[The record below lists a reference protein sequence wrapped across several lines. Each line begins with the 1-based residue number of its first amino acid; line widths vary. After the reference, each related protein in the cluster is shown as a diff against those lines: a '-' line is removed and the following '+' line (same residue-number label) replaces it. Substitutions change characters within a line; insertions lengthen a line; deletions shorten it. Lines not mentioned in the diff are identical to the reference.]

1 MNENILTTTPISSLI
16 ERNFFI
22 PSYQRGYRWT
32 EQQVKDLLNDIT
44 NFSPLPVEKKEEKT
58 WYCLQPIV
66 VKECDS
72 DIKKENYLDQSKT
85 WYEVIDGQQ
94 RLTTIYL
101 IGHYIN
107 EMWRGEDKDS
117 EIQLNYQTREE
128 STSFLTNLKRNAIK
142 DVDVNTINI
151 DYFHISEAYKTINDW
166 VINKENSR
174 FTKDNFIDKF
184 FNHTKV
190 IWYES
195 IEKDTISIFTRL
207 NSGKIPLTNAELIK
221 ALFLNSSNF
230 KGHEEVQLKQLE
242 IASEW
247 DRIEYTLQNDSFW
260 YFINESKNEL
270 DTRIEFIFNLMA
282 NKPEENDNDYF
293 TFDHFNNKFATFTRD
308 EITNNWAEIT
318 TYFQT
323 LEEWFADRELFHK
336 IGYLI
341 SFGDTIKS
349 LSIDCTKKEFK
360 KKLDNKI
367 KDKVSVQLSKLN
379 YKNASE
385 VRRVLLLH
393 NIQTLLNNK
402 FEDSRFPFDR
412 YKKQNWDIEHINSVA
427 EEMPKSEKHQQDWL
441 TETMEF
447 LDDNKLLKEKSKVY
461 NKDEFE
467 QLFKD
472 IIAYFDKQDYED
484 ETNYISNL
492 VLLDSKTNRGYKN
505 AVYPVKRKTIIS
517 KDKSGTFIPICTKN
531 VFMKFYNR
539 KVSQMTFWGEED
551 RNGYYDDIKTVISNY
566 LPIQIEDINHDK
578 Q

>member
-1 MNENILTTTPISSLI
+1 MSENTLTTKPISSLF
-16 ERNFFI
+16 EKNFFI

-32 EQQVKDLLNDIT
+32 KQQVKDIMNDIS
-44 NFSPLPVEKKEEKT
+44 NFSPLPIDNTDEKT

-66 VKECDS
+66 VKVCDE
-72 DIKKENYLDQSKT
+72 DMKKKNHLEQSET

-107 EMWRGEDKDS
+107 EMWRGKDKDPELQLKYETRDGS
-117 EIQLNYQTREE
+117 TEFLSDLMINSKNEIV
-128 STSFLTNLKRNAIK
+128 I
-142 DVDVNTINI
+142 NTINI
-151 DYFHISEAYKTINDW
+151 DYFHITSAYNTIHKW
-166 VINKENSR
+166 IGSKENSKY
-174 FTKDNFIDKF
+174 TKDSFIDKF
-184 FNHTKV
+184 INNTKV

-230 KGHEEVQLKQLE
+230 KGVEEVQLKQLE

-260 YFINESKNEL
+260 YFINENKNEL

-293 TFDHFNNKFATFTRD
+293 TFDHFNKKFATFTRD
-308 EITNNWAEIT
+308 EITNNWAEIK

-341 SFGDTIKS
+341 SFGDKINIIKS

-360 KKLDNKI
+360 KKLDKKI
-367 KDKVSVQLSKLN
+367 KDKVNVQLSKLN
-379 YKNASE
+379 YKNAPE

-402 FEDSRFPFDR
+402 LEDSRFPFDR

-441 TETMEF
+441 IETLEF
-447 LDDNKLLKEKSKVY
+447 LDDNKLLKEKARIY

-472 IIAYFDKQDYED
+472 ILAHFDKQDYED
-484 ETNYISNL
+484 DTNYISNL

-531 VFMKFYNR
+531 VFMKFYNQ

-551 RNGYYDDIKTVISNY
+551 RNEYYDDIKIVISDY
-566 LPIQIEDINHDK
+566 LPTQI
-578 Q
+578 